1 MANYFHLSNTAS
13 NDDTISFTNDK
24 GPTYYK
30 RGKAQVWDFIRD
42 NDLNFHLG
50 NAVKYIARAG
60 YKDSKKE
67 DLIKAI
73 HYLENELEHTINT
86 TATSTGVSEV
96 LPYPQFKDCNPTFD
110 TEGFN
115 SGGVQGVLRGG
126 GATF

>member
-1 MANYFHLSNTAS
+1 MAGYFSLDYNTS
-13 NDDTISFTNDK
+13 DK
-24 GPTYYK
+24 GPSYYK

-86 TATSTGVSEV
+86 TAAGQGISEGVPSANLEDRISKV
-96 LPYPQFKDCNPTFD
+96 G
-110 TEGFN
+110 TEGSN
-115 SGGVQGVLRGG
+115 SGRVQRISGG
-126 GATF
+126 GRSTFST

>member
-1 MANYFHLSNTAS
+1 MAGHPSNS
-13 NDDTISFTNDK
+13 K
-24 GPTYYK
+24 GPDYYK

-60 YKDSKKE
+60 YKDSKAE

-86 TATSTGVSEV
+86 TATSPGVSEGIP
-96 LPYPQFKDCNPTFD
+96 LTQFEDRIPAVS
-110 TEGFN
+110 TEGSN
-115 SGGVQGVLRGG
+115 SGRVQRVLGG
-126 GATF
+126 GRSTFST

>member
-1 MANYFHLSNTAS
+1 MAGYFSLDYNTS
-13 NDDTISFTNDK
+13 DK
-24 GPTYYK
+24 GPAYYK

-86 TATSTGVSEV
+86 TAAGKGVSEGV
-96 LPYPQFKDCNPTFD
+96 PSANLEDRIPKVG
-110 TEGFN
+110 TEGTN
-115 SGGVQGVLRGG
+115 SGRVQRVLGG
-126 GATF
+126 GRSTFST

>member
-1 MANYFHLSNTAS
+1 MANYFHLSNT
-13 NDDTISFTNDK
+13 NDK
-24 GPTYYK
+24 GPDYYK

-86 TATSTGVSEV
+86 TATSTGISEV
-96 LPYPQFKDCNPTFD
+96 VPYPEFKDGF
-110 TEGFN
+110 TEI
-115 SGGVQGVLRGG
+115 SSERSDRRGI
-126 GATF
+126 

>member
-1 MANYFHLSNTAS
+1 MAHNS
-13 NDDTISFTNDK
+13 DTISLSNSK
-24 GPTYYK
+24 GPDYYK

-50 NAVKYIARAG
+50 NAVKYITRAG

-86 TATSTGVSEV
+86 TATGPGISEV
-96 LPYPQFKDCNPTFD
+96 LPYPEFKD
-110 TEGFN
+110 GF
-115 SGGVQGVLRGG
+115 SEISSERSDRRGI
-126 GATF
+126 

>member
-1 MANYFHLSNTAS
+1 MANYFHLSNTTNS
-13 NDDTISFTNDK
+13 NEK
-24 GPTYYK
+24 GPDYYK

-86 TATSTGVSEV
+86 TAAGQGIPQGLSSTQLEDSLPEINTEKSDSGRIQRV
-96 LPYPQFKDCNPTFD
+96 L
-110 TEGFN
+110 
-115 SGGVQGVLRGG
+115 GG
-126 GATF
+126 GRSTFST

>member
-1 MANYFHLSNTAS
+1 MAHNS
-13 NDDTISFTNDK
+13 DTITFTNDK

-86 TATSTGVSEV
+86 TATGSGVSEV
-96 LPYPQFKDCNPTFD
+96 LPYPQFKDSV
-110 TEGFN
+110 TEI
-115 SGGVQGVLRGG
+115 STERADHRGV
-126 GATF
+126 

>member
-1 MANYFHLSNTAS
+1 MAGYFSLDYNTS
-13 NDDTISFTNDK
+13 DK
-24 GPTYYK
+24 GPAYYK

-86 TATSTGVSEV
+86 TAAGKGVSEGV
-96 LPYPQFKDCNPTFD
+96 PSANLEDRITKVG
-110 TEGFN
+110 TEGTD
-115 SGGVQGVLRGG
+115 SGRVQRVLGG
-126 GATF
+126 GRSTFST

>member
-1 MANYFHLSNTAS
+1 MANYFHLSNTS
-13 NDDTISFTNDK
+13 NSTNDK
-24 GPTYYK
+24 GPDYYK

-86 TATSTGVSEV
+86 TAAGPRVSEGV
-96 LPYPQFKDCNPTFD
+96 PSTEFKDRIT
-110 TEGFN
+110 TVSSEGTDSRRVQRI
-115 SGGVQGVLRGG
+115 SGGGRS
-126 GATF
+126 TFST

>member
-1 MANYFHLSNTAS
+1 MANPFHILDS
-13 NDDTISFTNDK
+13 TNDK
-24 GPTYYK
+24 GPDYYK

-60 YKDSKKE
+60 YKGSKQE

-86 TATSTGVSEV
+86 TATSPGVSEGV
-96 LPYPQFKDCNPTFD
+96 SPTILED
-110 TEGFN
+110 RITTVSTEGTN
-115 SGGVQGVLRGG
+115 SGRVQRVLGG
-126 GATF
+126 GRSTFST